1 MCFKRARLER
11 RRWRTVL
18 LSEFLAPILFVL
30 IGVWIT
36 QLQFYYDSP
45 ARLLQTKLYPLPQRI
60 LMNQEPVLE
69 STLETNTT
77 YEDYISIPPL
87 AQNFPSS
94 YTLLTDDD
102 FDETYNN
109 YTDDYLEG
117 VNKRKNG
124 TNALETFDYF

>member
-1 MCFKRARLER
+1 
-11 RRWRTVL
+11 
-18 LSEFLAPILFVL
+18 
-30 IGVWIT
+30 
-36 QLQFYYDSP
+36 
-45 ARLLQTKLYPLPQRI
+45 
-60 LMNQEPVLE
+60 MNQEPVLE